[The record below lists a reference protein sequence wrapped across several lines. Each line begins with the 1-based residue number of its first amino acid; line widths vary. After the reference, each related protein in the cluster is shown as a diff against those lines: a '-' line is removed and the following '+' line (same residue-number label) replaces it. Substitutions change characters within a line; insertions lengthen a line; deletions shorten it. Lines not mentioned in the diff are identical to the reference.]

1 MRCLST
7 RLALALALLVP
18 LAAPR
23 AEGPPGGG
31 RGDPALVE
39 AFGKALA
46 DEGLKGARIG
56 LYVVRLPG
64 GEPIFERNA
73 TERLHPA
80 SNTKLVTTAAALT
93 LLGPAYTWHTDLA
106 VDSLGDKG
114 EAGTAYLIG
123 GGDPRFVS
131 ESLWRLVEDA
141 RLAGLKRV
149 TGDLVVDESWLGPQ
163 HEAPGY
169 ADKAQDA
176 AYRAPSGAT
185 TLNWNSV
192 SIRIVP
198 GPAVGKPPVVTI
210 EPGEGYIDLRN
221 TATTSRKGAER
232 LTVSAKAEGGRTRIT
247 VGGRIPLKHR
257 GIAVRRRIDN
267 PALFGGHAARA
278 MLKAAGIEVKGKVKV
293 GAAPKKRRRLGRV
306 RSRSLA
312 MMAADVNKLSNNVMA
327 EHLLR
332 TIGREQGGTGD
343 WDAGRA
349 AVSEFLTKAVGIRG
363 FTYRNG
369 SGLFG
374 DTAFS
379 AREMVAVLQHMHT
392 RTPALPEFSASLA
405 IGGLDGTL
413 RRRMKGFPPLAIRA
427 KTGTLNGVIALSG
440 YVTFADGSLGAFS
453 FLFNDVKARPWV
465 VWRAQ
470 DAMAKALTGWSP
482 PKKGR

>member
-1 MRCLST
+1 A
-7 RLALALALLVP
+7 LALALALLVP

-23 AEGPPGGG
+23 AEGPTPAG

-46 DEGLKGARIG
+46 DEALKGARIG

-73 TERLHPA
+73 AERLHPA
-80 SNTKLVTTAAALT
+80 SNTKLVTTAAAFS

-114 EAGTAYLIG
+114 EAGTLYLIG

-141 RLAGLKRV
+141 RLAGLTRV
-149 TGDLVVDESWLGPQ
+149 KGDLVVDETWLGPQ

-192 SIRIVP
+192 SIRVVP
-198 GPAVGKPPVVTI
+198 GAAVGKPPVVTI
-210 EPGEGYIDLRN
+210 EPGEGYVELRN

-257 GIAVRRRIDN
+257 GITVRRRIDD
-267 PALFGGHAARA
+267 PALFAGYAARA
-278 MLKAAGIEVKGKVKV
+278 MLKAAGIEVKGKVKA
-293 GAAPKKRRRLGRV
+293 GEAPKKRRRLARV
-306 RSRSLA
+306 RSRTLA

-332 TIGREQGGTGD
+332 TLGREKGAAGD

-349 AVSEFLTKAVGIRG
+349 VVTDFLTKTVGIRG

-379 AREMVAVLQHMHT
+379 AKEMVAVLRHMHT
-392 RTPALPEFSASLA
+392 RTPALPEYAASLA

-413 RRRMKGFPPLAIRA
+413 RRRMKGFPPLAVRA
-427 KTGTLNGVIALSG
+427 KTGTLSGVIALSG
-440 YVTFADGSLGAFS
+440 YVTFADGSMGAFS

-465 VWRAQ
+465 VWKAQ
-470 DAMAKALTGWSP
+470 DAMAKTLTAWSP
-482 PKKGR
+482 PGKGR